1 MFKYVYPQFEKK
13 RLLRG
18 EMLDQLRD
26 YPKNYIKMSFQG
38 YGDGVLAGCKLT
50 WDNARL
56 TVLPGIILYKGSL
69 YIMETPYEMDCT
81 ALDRM
86 RYLKV
91 QFLAEERE
99 NGSIVGNTRI
109 SLDDEKPNQACEIE
123 LCRFRLQEGAKLRD
137 EYEGFEDYSTLYDTI
152 NLIHAPYAAEGGS
165 TLNPLLLKTFAK
177 EIISKGS
184 EDTMD
189 CIFSMNILANS
200 GHVPMDF
207 IQEYLMSKTGE
218 NVEGQSNLYRGLLEV
233 LKSQKSG
240 RGAKVQNNQ
249 TSRSVMLL

>member
-86 RYLKV
+86 RYLKYS
-91 QFLAEERE
+91 FWRK
-99 NGSIVGNTRI
+99 N
-109 SLDDEKPNQACEIE
+109 EKMEVSWEILGYHWTMKNQI
-123 LCRFRLQEGAKLRD
+123 RHAKL
-137 EYEGFEDYSTLYDTI
+137 S
-152 NLIHAPYAAEGGS
+152 YADSAFRRELSSGTNTKG
-165 TLNPLLLKTFAK
+165 LKT
-177 EIISKGS
+177 
-184 EDTMD
+184 
-189 CIFSMNILANS
+189 
-200 GHVPMDF
+200 
-207 IQEYLMSKTGE
+207 IQPYMI
-218 NVEGQSNLYRGLLEV
+218 R
-233 LKSQKSG
+233 
-240 RGAKVQNNQ
+240 
-249 TSRSVMLL
+249 

>member
-1 MFKYVYPQFEKK
+1 M
-13 RLLRG
+13 
-18 EMLDQLRD
+18 
-26 YPKNYIKMSFQG
+26 
-38 YGDGVLAGCKLT
+38 
-50 WDNARL
+50 
-56 TVLPGIILYKGSL
+56 
-69 YIMETPYEMDCT
+69 
-81 ALDRM
+81 
-86 RYLKV
+86 
-91 QFLAEERE
+91 
-99 NGSIVGNTRI
+99 
-109 SLDDEKPNQACEIE
+109 
-123 LCRFRLQEGAKLRD
+123 
-137 EYEGFEDYSTLYDTI
+137 
-152 NLIHAPYAAEGGS
+152 
-165 TLNPLLLKTFAK
+165 
-177 EIISKGS
+177 ISKDS